1 MTYEQAQKILARV
14 REGVHYPAAI
24 VDKALFL
31 TGDLDR
37 DAEDGGQGVDQ
48 TLQGEGQREW
58 FHASQRLV
66 GRRYFGH

>member
-1 MTYEQAQKILARV
+1 MTYDQAQKILNKV

-31 TGDLDR
+31 TGDLGAYEAMR
-37 DAEDGGQGVDQ
+37 GEGVDQ
-48 TLQGEGQREW
+48 TLQGESQGDW
-58 FHASQRLV
+58 PHASSRLV

>member
-1 MTYEQAQKILARV
+1 MTYEQAQKILNRV

-37 DAEDGGQGVDQ
+37 DAEDGGQGMDQ
-48 TLQGEGQREW
+48 TLSGEGQREW